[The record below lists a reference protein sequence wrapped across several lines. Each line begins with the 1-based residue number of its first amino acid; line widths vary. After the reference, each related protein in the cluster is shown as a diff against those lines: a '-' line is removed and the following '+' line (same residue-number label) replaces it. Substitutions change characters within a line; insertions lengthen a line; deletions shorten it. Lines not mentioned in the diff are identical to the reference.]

1 MLKLWQINGDLVP
14 LSKAQKEVFTSEAR
28 FRVLI
33 TGRRFGKTFLALNE
47 LAKFSRYPKKKVWY
61 IAPTFR
67 MCKDIMLDPLVE
79 KMTKHKWI
87 SKVNYSDLTITLK
100 NKSLIQLRSSDNF
113 NSLRGVGL
121 DFICIDEFSDV
132 DERAWFEVL
141 RPTLSDKSREGSA
154 LFLGTPRG
162 FGNWSYNLYKRQD
175 NDKNWKSFQFT
186 TLDGG
191 QVSQSEIDQAKND
204 LDDRTFRQEYM
215 ASFEKYSGQIYYN
228 FDREQNVIEHYAPT
242 TNSIHIGIDFNIDPV
257 SAVISEVK
265 QDDLYVYDEIVI
277 YSSNTDEL
285 VEEINNRYSGKH
297 IFVYPDPASKQ
308 RKTSAGGRTDL
319 SILKNAGYNVRVRNA
334 HPLIRDR
341 INAVNTKLKNA
352 KGVRTLFIA
361 NNCKNVI
368 KSIER
373 QIYKEGTSLPDKEN
387 NYDHMNDALGY
398 LVEFLYPIKR
408 DFKPAPPK
416 RFS

>member
-1 MLKLWQINGDLVP
+1 MP

-47 LAKFSRYPKKKVWY
+47 LAKFSRYPRKKVWY
-61 IAPTFR
+61 IAPTYR
-67 MCKDIMLDPLVE
+67 MCKDIMLDPLVD

-87 SKVNYSDLTITLK
+87 SKVNYSDLTISLR
-100 NKSLIQLRSSDNF
+100 NKSLIQLRSSENF
-113 NSLRGVGL
+113 NALRGVGL

-141 RPTLSDKSREGSA
+141 RPTLSDKSKEGSA

-162 FGNWSYNLYKRQD
+162 YGNWSYNLFTKHES
-175 NDKNWKSFQFT
+175 DKNWQSFQYT

-191 QVSQSEIDQAKND
+191 QVSANEIDQAKND

-228 FDREQNVIEHYAPT
+228 FDREQNVIEQYAPT
-242 TNSIHIGIDFNIDPV
+242 TNSIHIGIDFNVDPV

-265 QDDLYVYDEIVI
+265 QDNLYVYDEIVI

-285 VEEINNRYSGKH
+285 VEEINNRYSRKH

-308 RKTSAGGRTDL
+308 RKTSAGGKTDL

-408 DFKPAPPK
+408 DFKPSPPQ

>member
-1 MLKLWQINGDLVP
+1 MP
-14 LSKAQKEVFTSEAR
+14 LSKAQKEVFSSEAR

-87 SKVNYSDLTITLK
+87 SKVNYSDLSITLK

-121 DFICIDEFSDV
+121 DFICMDEFSDV
-132 DERAWFEVL
+132 DERAWYEVL

-162 FGNWSYNLYKRQD
+162 FGNWSYNLFTRQES
-175 NDKNWKSFQFT
+175 DKNWESFQYT

-191 QVSQSEIDQAKND
+191 QVSQNEIEQAKND
-204 LDDRTFRQEYM
+204 LDDRTFKQEYM

-228 FDREQNVIEHYAPT
+228 FDRQENVIDEYVTT

-265 QDDLYVYDEIVI
+265 QDNLYVYDEIVI

-352 KGVRTLFIA
+352 KGLRTLFIA

>member
-1 MLKLWQINGDLVP
+1 MP

-47 LAKFSRYPKKKVWY
+47 LAKFSRYPKKVVWY
-61 IAPTFR
+61 IAPTYR

-87 SKVNYSDLTITLK
+87 SKVNYSDLTITLR
-100 NKSLIQLRSSDNF
+100 NKSRIQLRSSENF

-121 DFICIDEFSDV
+121 DFICVDEFSDV
-132 DERAWFEVL
+132 DERAWYEVL
-141 RPTLSDKSREGSA
+141 RATLSDKSKEGSA

-162 FGNWSYNLYKRQD
+162 YGNWSYNLFTKQET
-175 NDKNWKSFQFT
+175 DKNWKSFKFT
-186 TLDGG
+186 TLEGG
-191 QVSQSEIDQAKND
+191 QVSANEIEQAKQD
-204 LDDRTFRQEYM
+204 LDERTFKQEYL
-215 ASFEKYSGQIYYN
+215 SDFVNYSGAIYYN
-228 FDREQNVIEHYAPT
+228 FNREENVIDQYTPT
-242 TNSIHIGIDFNIDPV
+242 NNSIHIGIDFNLDPM
-257 SAVISEVK
+257 SAVVSEVK
-265 QDDLYVYDEIVI
+265 QDNLYVYDEIVI

-319 SILKNAGYNVRVRNA
+319 SILKNAGYNVRVRNS
-334 HPLIRDR
+334 HPLVRDR
-341 INAVNTKLKNA
+341 INSVNTKLKNA

-408 DFKPAPPK
+408 DFKPSKPQ

>member
-1 MLKLWQINGDLVP
+1 MP
-14 LSKAQKEVFTSEAR
+14 LSKAQKEVFSSEAR

-47 LAKFSRYPKKKVWY
+47 LAKFSRYPRKKVWY

-87 SKVNYSDLTITLK
+87 SKVNYSDLSITLK

-121 DFICIDEFSDV
+121 DFICMDEFSDV
-132 DERAWFEVL
+132 DERAWYEVL

-162 FGNWSYNLYKRQD
+162 FGNWSYNLFTRQES
-175 NDKNWKSFQFT
+175 DKNWESFQYT

-191 QVSQSEIDQAKND
+191 QVSENEIEQAKND
-204 LDDRTFRQEYM
+204 LDDRTFKQEYM

-228 FDREQNVIEHYAPT
+228 FDRQENVIDEYET
-242 TNSIHIGIDFNIDPV
+242 TSNSIHIGIDFNIDPV

-265 QDDLYVYDEIVI
+265 QDNLYVYDEIVI

-285 VEEINNRYSGKH
+285 VEEINSRYSGKH

-352 KGVRTLFIA
+352 KGLRTLFIA
-361 NNCKNVI
+361 NNCKNMI

>member
-1 MLKLWQINGDLVP
+1 MP
-14 LSKAQKEVFTSEAR
+14 LSKAQKEVFSSEAR

-47 LAKFSRYPKKKVWY
+47 LAKFSRYPRKKVWY

-87 SKVNYSDLTITLK
+87 SKVNYSDLSITLK

-121 DFICIDEFSDV
+121 DFICMDEFSDV
-132 DERAWFEVL
+132 DERAWYEVL

-162 FGNWSYNLYKRQD
+162 FGNWSYNLFTRQD
-175 NDKNWKSFQFT
+175 SDKNWQSFQYT

-191 QVSQSEIDQAKND
+191 QVSQNEIDQAKND
-204 LDDRTFRQEYM
+204 LDDRTFKQEYM

-228 FDREQNVIEHYAPT
+228 FDRQENVIDEYVTT

-265 QDDLYVYDEIVI
+265 QDNLYVYDEIVI

-352 KGVRTLFIA
+352 KGLRTLFIA

-408 DFKPAPPK
+408 DFKPSPPK